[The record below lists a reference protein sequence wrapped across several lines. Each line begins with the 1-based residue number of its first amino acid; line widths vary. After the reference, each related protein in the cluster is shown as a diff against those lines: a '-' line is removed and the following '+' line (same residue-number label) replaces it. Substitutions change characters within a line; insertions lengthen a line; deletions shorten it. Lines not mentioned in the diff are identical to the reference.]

1 MTAVSEAGSGTGRGI
16 RSMMTVSGMI
26 TQTVG
31 QEAKAKKPKTN
42 KLKGSHPLQL
52 ILASQLHFNPLNIKC
67 QISFFEL
74 KNVNIEL
81 FLFNLVDYSNRS
93 LSPKLEKAKAFL

>member
-1 MTAVSEAGSGTGRGI
+1 
-16 RSMMTVSGMI
+16 MMTH
-26 TQTVG
+26 TVG
-31 QEAKAKKPKTN
+31 QEAKEKKPKTN
-42 KLKGSHPLQL
+42 KLKRSHPLQP

-81 FLFNLVDYSNRS
+81 FLFNFVDYLNCS
-93 LSPKLEKAKAFL
+93 LSPKLEKAKVFL